1 MRYGCTVNDL
11 LTQSGLRKYLTP
23 AERATFIAAAKLLKS
38 RPARSYCLTLVL
50 TGARISEP
58 LEITPRH
65 IDATAKTIT
74 LRTLKRR
81 RLVFRTILVP
91 DELLEIIEL
100 IHDTTNRKHADQPL
114 WPVDRATAHR
124 WVKDAMALAGLSGPH
139 ASAKGLR
146 HGFAIA
152 ALEKN
157 VPLNIVSRWLGHSNL
172 QTTTIYANFTGAEE
186 RGLAARMWAG

>member
-1 MRYGCTVNDL
+1 MSDL
-11 LTQSGLRKYLTP
+11 LTRTGLRKYLTP
-23 AERATFIAAAKLLKS
+23 TERSTFIAAAKSLKS
-38 RPARSYCLTLVL
+38 RPARSYCLTLAL

-58 LEITPRH
+58 LAMTPRH
-65 IDATAKTIT
+65 IDSLTKTIT

-81 RLVFRTILVP
+81 KLVFRTIPVP
-91 DELLEIIEL
+91 DELLEILEL
-100 IHDTTNRKHADQPL
+100 IHDTTNRKVADTPM

-124 WVKDAMALAGLSGPH
+124 WVKAAMQAAGLSGPQ

-152 ALEKN
+152 ALERN

-172 QTTTIYANFTGAEE
+172 QTTTIYANFTGGEE
-186 RGLAARMWAG
+186 RRLAERMWGN

>member
-1 MRYGCTVNDL
+1 MTDL
-11 LTQSGLRKYLTP
+11 LTKRGLRKYLTP
-23 AERATFIAAAKLLKS
+23 DERGAFIAAAKSLKS
-38 RPARSYCLTLVL
+38 RPARSYCLTLAL

-58 LEITPRH
+58 LEVTPLH
-65 IDATAKTIT
+65 LDAVAKTLT

-81 RLVFRTILVP
+81 KLVHRSIPVP
-91 DELLEIIEL
+91 DDLLEMIEL
-100 IHDTTNRKHADQPL
+100 IHDTRNRKHADQPL

-124 WVKDAMALAGLSGPH
+124 WVKEAMSLAGLVGPH

-172 QTTTIYANFTGAEE
+172 QTTAIYANFSGREE
-186 RGLAARMWAG
+186 RNLAARMWT

>member
-1 MRYGCTVNDL
+1 MTVL
-11 LTQSGLRKYLTP
+11 LTPRGLRKYLTP
-23 AERATFIAAAKLLKS
+23 EERGTFIAAAKSLKS
-38 RPARSYCLTLVL
+38 RPARSYCLTLAL

-58 LEITPRH
+58 LEVTPLH
-65 IDATAKTIT
+65 IDWAARTIT

-81 RLVFRTILVP
+81 KLVHRTIPVP
-91 DELLEIIEL
+91 DELLEMIEL
-100 IHDTTNRKHADQPL
+100 IHDTGNRKNADVPL

-124 WVKDAMALAGLSGPH
+124 WVKEAMRIAGLAGPH

-172 QTTTIYANFTGAEE
+172 QTTTIYADFSGREE
-186 RGLAARMWAG
+186 RGLAARMWG